1 MLGSLEC
8 PRCGQAQWGVAEHA
22 VRCTRCTSEFP
33 IVDGVLDL
41 TSACDDAVLRRERE
55 AARETER
62 NPGLG
67 GINERF
73 EDLSAADGPLK
84 GAILA
89 LPYGDGSKYY
99 REPGYFA
106 NVQGSAAAFD
116 FLVAHLDSRP
126 GERLL
131 DLGADLTWS
140 TAQMAR
146 RGMHCTAVDINHHL
160 AARRLFAGHYG
171 VDYSLIRA
179 DMSRV
184 SFRDASFD
192 VVLAINALHHAS
204 NLQEVASNIVRVLRP
219 AGRLAFIEPY
229 CASEE
234 DRRRFGAA
242 QIEAGI
248 NEHTYLLEEW
258 HQAFTRAGLAVKV
271 HRISDSFAAVY
282 ERPRGVEAPDPDLFA
297 RFYEGTITNTT
308 APTPVSSG
316 ALEVSVHVRNAGNGI
331 WCERSVFPV
340 RASYHLYRVDDGARH
355 LVAFD
360 NGRTAL
366 PSEIAPGDQLAIAM
380 AIPKP
385 AQSGRYVAEVDL
397 VHEGVRW
404 FSERG
409 LRPLSLGFAVP

>member
-1 MLGSLEC
+1 MAG
-8 PRCGQAQWGVAEHA
+8 HA
-22 VRCTRCTSEFP
+22 VRCTRCSSEFP

-41 TSACDDAVLRRERE
+41 TSAYDDAVLRRERE

-67 GINERF
+67 GINEEF
-73 EDLSAADGPLK
+73 EDLAAVDGPLK
-84 GAILA
+84 AAILA

-116 FLVAHLDSRP
+116 FLLAHLDSRA

-140 TAQMAR
+140 TAQLAR
-146 RGMHCTAVDINHHL
+146 RGLQCTAVDINHHL
-160 AARRLFAGHYG
+160 SAGRLFAGHYG

-179 DMSRV
+179 DMSRA
-184 SFRDASFD
+184 SFRDGAFD

-204 NLQEVASNIVRVLRP
+204 DLQEVASNVARILGP

-242 QIEAGI
+242 QIDAGI
-248 NEHTYLLEEW
+248 NEHTYLLQEW
-258 HQAFTRAGLAVKV
+258 HQAFTRAGLAVKA

-282 ERPRGVEAPDPDLFA
+282 EKSHGGGAGPDPDLFSG
-297 RFYEGTITNTT
+297 FYEGAITSTT
-308 APTPVSSG
+308 APTRASSG
-316 ALEVSVHVRNAGNGI
+316 ALEAAVHVRNAGIGV
-331 WCERSVFPV
+331 WCEQSVFPV
-340 RASYHLYRVDDGARH
+340 RASYHLYRVGDGTRH
-355 LVAFD
+355 LVSFD

-366 PSEIAPGDQLAIAM
+366 PSGIGPGEQLTVALEIPNPGQPGD
-380 AIPKP
+380 
-385 AQSGRYVAEVDL
+385 YVAEVDL

-404 FSERG
+404 CSERG
-409 LRPLSLGFAVP
+409 LRPLSLPFTVD

>member
-1 MLGSLEC
+1 MAG
-8 PRCGQAQWGVAEHA
+8 HA
-22 VRCTRCTSEFP
+22 VRCARCDSEFP

-41 TSACDDAVLRRERE
+41 TSAYDDAILRRERD

-62 NPGLG
+62 DPGLG
-67 GINERF
+67 GINEQF
-73 EDLSAADGPLK
+73 EDLSVVDGPLK
-84 GAILA
+84 AAILA

-106 NVQGSAAAFD
+106 NVHGSAAAFD
-116 FLVAHLDSRP
+116 FLLAHLGSRP

-140 TAQMAR
+140 TAHMAR
-146 RGMHCTAVDINHHL
+146 RGLQCTAVDINHHL
-160 AARRLFAGHYG
+160 SAGRLFAGQYG
-171 VDYSLIRA
+171 VDYGLIRA

-184 SFRDASFD
+184 SFREGAFD

-204 NLQEVASNIVRVLRP
+204 DLQEVASNIARMLGP

-229 CASEE
+229 CANDE

-248 NEHTYLLEEW
+248 NEHTYLLQEW
-258 HQAFTRAGLAVKV
+258 HQAFTQAGLAVRV

-282 ERPRGVEAPDPDLFA
+282 ERPQGGGVQPDPDLFS
-297 RFYEGTITNTT
+297 RFYEGTITGTT
-308 APTPVSSG
+308 APARDSG
-316 ALEVSVHVRNAGNGI
+316 GAREAAVHVRNTGSGV
-331 WCERSVFPV
+331 WCEQTVFPV
-340 RASYHLYRVDDGARH
+340 RASYHLYRVDASARN
-355 LVAFD
+355 LVSFD
-360 NGRTAL
+360 NTRTAL
-366 PSEIAPGDQLAIAM
+366 PSGIEPGQELTVVLR
-380 AIPKP
+380 IPEP
-385 AQSGRYVAEVDL
+385 GPPGHYVAEVDL

-409 LRPLSLGFAVP
+409 LRPLSLAFTVR

>member
-1 MLGSLEC
+1 
-8 PRCGQAQWGVAEHA
+8 VAGHA

-41 TSACDDAVLRRERE
+41 TSAYDDAVLRREWE
-55 AARETER
+55 AARATER

-67 GINERF
+67 GINEQF
-73 EDLSAADGPLK
+73 EDLSAVDGPLK
-84 GAILA
+84 RAILA

-116 FLVAHLDSRP
+116 FLLAHLDSRP

-131 DLGADLTWS
+131 DLGADVTWS
-140 TAQMAR
+140 TAHLAR
-146 RGMHCTAVDINHHL
+146 RGLECTAVDINHHL
-160 AARRLFAGHYG
+160 AAGRLFAGQYG
-171 VDYSLIRA
+171 VDYALIRA

-192 VVLAINALHHAS
+192 IVLAINALHHAS
-204 NLQEVASNIVRVLRP
+204 DLQEVASNIARILAP

-242 QIEAGI
+242 QIDAGI
-248 NEHTYLLEEW
+248 NEHTYLLQEW
-258 HQAFTRAGLAVKV
+258 HQAFTRAGLALKV

-282 ERPRGVEAPDPDLFA
+282 EKPHGADPRPDPDLFA
-297 RFYEGTITNTT
+297 RFYEGTITSTT
-308 APTPVSSG
+308 APAPVSSG
-316 ALEVSVHVRNAGNGI
+316 TLEAAVHVRNAGNGV
-331 WCERSVFPV
+331 WCEQSVFPV
-340 RASYHLYRVDDGARH
+340 RASYHLYRVHDGARH
-355 LVAFD
+355 LVSFD
-360 NGRTAL
+360 NARTAL
-366 PSEIAPGDQLAIAM
+366 PSGIGPGEQLAVALE
-380 AIPKP
+380 IPQP
-385 AQSGRYVAEVDL
+385 AEPGHYVAEVDL

-409 LRPLSLGFAVP
+409 LRPLSLSFAIR